1 MSSAAIQPEVSIAK
15 GFLVRLLIVAPVA
28 VAISWALAGDRG
40 LWSSLYGLAL
50 VAVNFAIMALF
61 FREGAKFG
69 MTGLMAAAF
78 ISLMVG
84 LGVLTAAVIPVAHDH
99 WMDLVVF
106 GLVVILGHLAA
117 VIIEARRVSGRLG
130 DDGLAPW
137 RLVR

>member
-1 MSSAAIQPEVSIAK
+1 MSSTPIQPEVSIAK
-15 GFLVRLLIVAPVA
+15 GFLIRLLIVAPVA

-40 LWSSLYGLAL
+40 LWSALYGLAL
-50 VAVNFAIMALF
+50 VAVNFAIMIAF

-78 ISLMVG
+78 LALLIG
-84 LGVLTAAVIPVAHDH
+84 LGVLTAAIIPVAHAH
-99 WMDLVVF
+99 WMDLIVF

>member
-1 MSSAAIQPEVSIAK
+1 MSGTPIQPEVSIAK
-15 GFLVRLLIVAPVA
+15 GFLLRLLIVAPVA
-28 VAISWALAGDRG
+28 VAVSWTLAGDRG

-50 VAVNFAIMALF
+50 VAVNFTIMILF

-69 MTGLMAAAF
+69 MTGLMTAAF
-78 ISLMVG
+78 LALLIG
-84 LGVLTAAVIPVAHDH
+84 LGVLTAAIIPVANAH

-137 RLVR
+137 RLVK

>member
-1 MSSAAIQPEVSIAK
+1 VSSTPIQPEVSIAK
-15 GFLVRLLIVAPVA
+15 GFLIRLLIVAPVA

-40 LWSSLYGLAL
+40 LWSALYGLAL
-50 VAVNFAIMALF
+50 VAVNFAIMIAF

-78 ISLMVG
+78 LALLIG
-84 LGVLTAAVIPVAHDH
+84 LGVLTAAIIPVAHAH
-99 WMDLVVF
+99 WMDLIVF